1 MYYNRLKSVLAAVF
15 AGVCLLPAEAQERVE
30 LCILQGSEMPDIV
43 KNSQLELETVR
54 INQYNGTERGVLG
67 ETINFAANMATRA
80 ITSIIDNARSKRTVE
95 WTAPVT
101 KDNFYSSVS
110 YLGPLDPSGL
120 QFSGFTMKRAVA
132 DVSGTDEDS
141 TAMYLKC
148 SLPTEY
154 MSNFIANSRFTLQVD
169 TLAIDLSKVR
179 AKYTAKKTI
188 SIEITIKMIST
199 WMDSSLAIHKDQQ
212 LGEFKICL
220 DNLKYDPDSTD
231 INLGG
236 EAAKDLITGFS
247 FFVPRSY
254 GAYTVSE
261 SYCDCWGQGEF
272 SILVSVKESTARR
285 PSASKNSEYM
295 WEYFQS
301 AFPRAVTDI
310 VSNKEII
317 GSKVVEIINT
327 Y

>member
-1 MYYNRLKSVLAAVF
+1 MYYNRFKSVLAAVF

-30 LCILQGSEMPDIV
+30 LCILQGSEISNIV
-43 KNSQLELETVR
+43 KNSQMELESVR
-54 INQYNGTERGVLG
+54 LSQHNGTQRGVIG

-120 QFSGFTMKRAVA
+120 QFSGFSMKREVSDASAA
-132 DVSGTDEDS
+132 DEGS

-154 MSNFIANSRFTLQVD
+154 MSNFIANSRFALRVD

-188 SIEITIKMIST
+188 SIEITVKMIST
-199 WMDSSLAIHKDQQ
+199 WLDSSLAIHKDQQ

-220 DNLKYDPDSTD
+220 NNLKYDPDSPIVTYNR
-231 INLGG
+231 I
-236 EAAKDLITGFS
+236 EAENLITGFS
-247 FFVPRSY
+247 FFIPRSY
-254 GAYTVSE
+254 GAYTTSE

-272 SILVSVKESTARR
+272 SIMVSVKESTARR

-301 AFPRAVTDI
+301 AFPRTLTDI